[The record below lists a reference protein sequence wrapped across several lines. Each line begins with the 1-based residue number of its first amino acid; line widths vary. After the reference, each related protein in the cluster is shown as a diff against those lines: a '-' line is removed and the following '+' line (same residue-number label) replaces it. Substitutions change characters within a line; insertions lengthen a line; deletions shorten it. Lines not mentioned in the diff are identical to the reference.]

1 MLMGLQFWEQQTNG
15 CLMSQFVTNL
25 SVEMTNCVL
34 FLKWSMCKRLYMCLC
49 MYTWAWNHMGN
60 SEIKENYQGVK
71 IFGMKN
77 LFHANLWWRRKGKK
91 SKTESEQKI
100 KSETENSTVPP
111 LLLRNICF
119 IIGPVAIYSLY
130 PPSVCN
136 GVLVLRS
143 YQWKKDVERAAEEGV
158 VRKSGEATAA
168 EESIFIN

>member
-1 MLMGLQFWEQQTNG
+1 M
-15 CLMSQFVTNL
+15 
-25 SVEMTNCVL
+25 VEE
-34 FLKWSMCKRLYMCLC
+34 KR
-49 MYTWAWNHMGN
+49 
-60 SEIKENYQGVK
+60 K
-71 IFGMKN
+71 
-77 LFHANLWWRRKGKK
+77 KK